1 MSIFHLDVHIRHE
14 VLIEPVIGE
23 PEVVKWCSEEMEST
37 RRAQRLQAQEILCV
51 CVCVCVC
58 VCIRTEVHGLCNIH
72 YACIFVYT
80 ALAKKI
86 ADGMKKS
93 LIFDLH
99 IPV

>member
-1 MSIFHLDVHIRHE
+1 M
-14 VLIEPVIGE
+14 VLRGNGVDPQS
-23 PEVVKWCSEEMEST
+23 SET
-37 RRAQRLQAQEILCV
+37 AGPGDP
-51 CVCVCVC
+51 VCVCVC

-86 ADGMKKS
+86 AYGMKKS

-99 IPV
+99 TPV